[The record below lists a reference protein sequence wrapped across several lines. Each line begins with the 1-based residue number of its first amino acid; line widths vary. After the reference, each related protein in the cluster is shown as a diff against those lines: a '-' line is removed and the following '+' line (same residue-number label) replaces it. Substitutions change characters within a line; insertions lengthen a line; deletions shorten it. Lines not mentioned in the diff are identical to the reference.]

1 MDAIIYGRD
10 LGPEGEDFVFEER
23 FDKIRFYLKHNKYP
37 DGADRAEKSR
47 LRSAATHYR
56 LIPTENGSGEEKLML
71 KDKEVISDPQ
81 RQYEIARS
89 THALQH
95 GGINKTTAAIAEQ
108 YHWVRIKETVSLAI
122 KNCPQ
127 CKEPA
132 KDPAMRQVDVNGLEI
147 SRQELQSSNGM
158 RKSRSHQGQGHDPS
172 TVMENLVQLD
182 DLVPPPSVLSQEQN
196 HEINTTPDD
205 NLRTLQEH
213 LNSGLVQHHSL
224 DQYDPGDT
232 ASLDP
237 QIMSSQANNQDQFSN
252 AHNLGFAQQGQH
264 HHAVQDAHFELD
276 FNDGSG
282 QPPDKY
288 HREVSTAL
296 ATRRHVNSHDDPMSY
311 MDEDHSE

>member
-1 MDAIIYGRD
+1 MYGRD

-56 LIPTENGSGEEKLML
+56 LVPVEGGEEKLML
-71 KDKEVISDPQ
+71 KDKEVVSDPQ
-81 RQYEIARS
+81 RQYEIART

-132 KDPAMRQVDVNGLEI
+132 KDPLLKQLDENGIAVSQPMPPAPMGPRRGRSQHFDRQ
-147 SRQELQSSNGM
+147 
-158 RKSRSHQGQGHDPS
+158 KSDP
-172 TVMENLVQLD
+172 VMEGLSQLLD
-182 DLVPPPSVLSQEQN
+182 VVPPPAIATQERN
-196 HEINTTPDD
+196 NIIDSSSED
-205 NLRTLQEH
+205 NLRALQEH

-224 DQYDPGDT
+224 DHFEPEN
-232 ASLDP
+232 ASTPLDP
-237 QIMSSQANNQDQFSN
+237 RIMASSNHDSGRHYPEAHDTGFTQRGSHRHDDPN
-252 AHNLGFAQQGQH
+252 AQ
-264 HHAVQDAHFELD
+264 FELD

-282 QPPDKY
+282 QPPERF
-288 HREVSTAL
+288 HRDVHTGL
-296 ATRRHVNSHDDPMSY
+296 ATQRHVQDHDDPMTY
-311 MDEDHSE
+311 VVEGRR